1 MFVLTELGNRLKEA
15 RLAKGLSLEDL
26 QEMTKIQ
33 KRYLTG
39 IEEGNYSI
47 MPGSFYARAFI
58 KQYAE
63 AVGLNSDELLKEYQ
77 SEVPGALKEE
87 VAQSFTKSPSGRS
100 MKSSSSTKSMESMPK
115 IIVALFIVAIVVIMG
130 FLLANRA
137 NNDTDVFEEDEKP
150 FEYETTTPPVE
161 EEPVATEEEE
171 VEEVIEEEP
180 VVTQAIGAGVV
191 AGEDS
196 TFAVSGTETLAIR
209 VEISGPTWVGI
220 RDVNRNEQ
228 IDDRVYNAGEIV
240 EFDATSNAYA
250 RIRLGDINNAVV
262 YINDEQLQY
271 AQKVSTQN
279 IILNLVKEEQ

>member
-1 MFVLTELGNRLKEA
+1 VFVLTELGNRLKEA

-77 SEVPGALKEE
+77 AEVPGALKEE

-100 MKSSSSTKSMESMPK
+100 MKSSSSSKSMESMPK
-115 IIVALFIVAIVVIMG
+115 IIVALFIVAIVVIMA

-137 NNDTDVFEEDEKP
+137 NNDTDVFEEDDKP

-161 EEPVATEEEE
+161 EEPVVTEEEE
-171 VEEVIEEEP
+171 VEEVVEEEP
-180 VVTQAIGAGVV
+180 VVTQVIGAGVV

-196 TFAVSGTETLAIR
+196 TFDVSGTETLNIR
-209 VEISGPTWVGI
+209 VEVSGATWVGI

-228 IDDRVYNAGEIV
+228 IDDRVYNAGEVV

-271 AQKVSTQN
+271 AQTASTQN

>member
-1 MFVLTELGNRLKEA
+1 VFVLTELGNRLKEA